1 MDIKHVLRS
10 LVNAPGF
17 TLVAIL
23 TLALGIGAN
32 SAIFSVV
39 HTVLLKPLPFP
50 EPESLVQ
57 IWETRP
63 ARGWERVGVS
73 PNFWDYRARRS

>member
-39 HTVLLKPLPFP
+39 NAVLLRPLPCR
-50 EPESLVQ
+50 
-57 IWETRP
+57 T
-63 ARGWERVGVS
+63 
-73 PNFWDYRARRS
+73 